1 MTHALLQVATVL
13 MKDPDARHW
22 GYDTARSA
30 GVRSATLYRVLGRM
44 HEDGWLADGWEDP
57 AEIGGR
63 PPRRY
68 YTVTELGR
76 DKMQVLREK
85 P

>member
-1 MTHALLQVATVL
+1 MALLA
-13 MKDPDARHW
+13 DPDARHY
-22 GYDTARSA
+22 GYELWKAT
-30 GVRSATLYRVLGRM
+30 GVRSGTLYPILHRM
-44 HEDGWLADGWEDP
+44 LNAGWLADGWE
-57 AEIGGR
+57 EQRGKR

-76 DKMQVLREK
+76 AEAKGR